1 MDAEARRISSP
12 SVGATVSTQPAGV
25 RSDVPSNRAVGGLT
39 AQLLI
44 APPSSAESTPLE
56 PSSGSSSFATPTTS
70 STQPFAALV
79 GAVPSSTRSSDSPP
93 ARQATSPSPSTS
105 VPPSN
110 EGQSGGRNPSVS
122 ASAWS
127 ERADRGA
134 APGDAAPVDAAP
146 VDAAPVDAAPV
157 DAAPVDA
164 TREALTAALAVAPPP
179 SGPSLIDTTSV
190 HTRTASAPTWTEPTS
205 ASPPDRQSS
214 EIARRSSEALSARQA
229 APTSRAAAE
238 QRNTTTGVTAAQHSI
253 IAPVA
258 PVAPVARSVEQ
269 TSAPATAPNS
279 AGAAPARSFPVQLQS
294 TQLKPA
300 TDTGDLPRLAVPGR
314 ATGDGFSGDSSTGGA
329 VSARREALH
338 ASVAPPAAV
347 ASSPSASA
355 SASASAAW
363 SDSAAPSTS
372 APADSS
378 TPGSTTVSASGNG
391 ISSAPTPASAISSA
405 SGAMISSASG
415 SATLPRSGSAV
426 SSASSASVG
435 SLSTTPV
442 VRRSLRAGPAAEA
455 TRRSPST
462 RPMIPRGPT
471 WRQGSTSSTIQRA
484 SLGTVLGSASVGS
497 ADAGSASV
505 GFASVGSRSAAA
517 GTVAGMAAGLSAIG
531 AATPMPVAVP
541 GGPQWR
547 GVLADQA
554 QPIGEMF
561 GQPSWPAMADGPT
574 GRRGSLRFATS
585 DPSWASP
592 SVHSGARAVDTLR
605 SGGTALNVVTPLVD
619 AAASFRATLAAHPTI
634 APRAL
639 PQRWQPLASA
649 IVGAGP
655 VRIST
660 GTGSRTALRAA
671 GKVAATT
678 GNVIHLDHEPV
689 HQRDAALLAHELTHV
704 ASPSPLPRFFDDDRP
719 SAEEHRAEQIADIIR
734 RSPILPRGD
743 SGAQLFDSVG
753 QRDAI
758 IPAVSPGASA
768 PGGALGRSVG
778 SASTSGQAVI
788 RRRLASSSSGSGSG
802 SSGSVSGM
810 LDADDLAS
818 RLNGTRPVSRS
829 SANGNQTIHRQV
841 DNTIHRQA
849 DNTIGRAT
857 TADHAGSS
865 PVLGEPSIQGW
876 DVLARAVDSSGVHD
890 FVDWIME
897 QVENRMAGELERRGG
912 HYRGDF

>member
-1 MDAEARRISSP
+1 M
-12 SVGATVSTQPAGV
+12 
-25 RSDVPSNRAVGGLT
+25 
-39 AQLLI
+39 
-44 APPSSAESTPLE
+44 
-56 PSSGSSSFATPTTS
+56 
-70 STQPFAALV
+70 
-79 GAVPSSTRSSDSPP
+79 
-93 ARQATSPSPSTS
+93 
-105 VPPSN
+105 
-110 EGQSGGRNPSVS
+110 
-122 ASAWS
+122 
-127 ERADRGA
+127 
-134 APGDAAPVDAAP
+134 
-146 VDAAPVDAAPV
+146 
-157 DAAPVDA
+157 
-164 TREALTAALAVAPPP
+164 
-179 SGPSLIDTTSV
+179 
-190 HTRTASAPTWTEPTS
+190 
-205 ASPPDRQSS
+205 
-214 EIARRSSEALSARQA
+214 
-229 APTSRAAAE
+229 
-238 QRNTTTGVTAAQHSI
+238 
-253 IAPVA
+253 
-258 PVAPVARSVEQ
+258 
-269 TSAPATAPNS
+269 
-279 AGAAPARSFPVQLQS
+279 
-294 TQLKPA
+294 
-300 TDTGDLPRLAVPGR
+300 
-314 ATGDGFSGDSSTGGA
+314 
-329 VSARREALH
+329 
-338 ASVAPPAAV
+338 
-347 ASSPSASA
+347 
-355 SASASAAW
+355 
-363 SDSAAPSTS
+363 
-372 APADSS
+372 
-378 TPGSTTVSASGNG
+378 
-391 ISSAPTPASAISSA
+391 
-405 SGAMISSASG
+405 
-415 SATLPRSGSAV
+415 
-426 SSASSASVG
+426 
-435 SLSTTPV
+435 
-442 VRRSLRAGPAAEA
+442 
-455 TRRSPST
+455 
-462 RPMIPRGPT
+462 
-471 WRQGSTSSTIQRA
+471 
-484 SLGTVLGSASVGS
+484 VLGSASVGS
-497 ADAGSASV
+497 
-505 GFASVGSRSAAA
+505 ASVGSRSAAA

-541 GGPQWR
+541 GGPHWR

-561 GQPSWPAMADGPT
+561 GQPSWPALADGPT
-574 GRRGSLRFATS
+574 GQRGSLRFATS

-605 SGGTALNVVTPLVD
+605 SGGTALNVVAPLVD
-619 AAASFRATLAAHPTI
+619 AAASFRATLAAHPTL

-768 PGGALGRSVG
+768 PGGALARSVG

-788 RRRLASSSSGSGSG
+788 RRRLASNSSGSGSGPSG

-865 PVLGEPSIQGW
+865 PVLGEPSNQGW